1 MANKKI
7 TSRDVDFAQWYT
19 DVVTAARL
27 AAYSNVKGCVIFEP
41 NGYAIWER
49 IMHELDKKF
58 KETGHQ
64 NVAMPMLIP
73 ENLMNKEGELI
84 NGFAPEVAWVTMGGQ
99 KELEE
104 RLCIRP
110 TSETL
115 FSDYY
120 SDVVK
125 SYRDLPMKLNQWCS
139 VMRWEKETRPFLRS
153 REFFWQE
160 GHTVHATSEEAEK
173 ETKDM
178 LNVYRKFF
186 EDYLA
191 VPVITGLKTEKEKF
205 AGAEYTY
212 TVEALMHNGV
222 ALQSGTSHYF
232 GQKFAKAYDIKFL
245 NKNNELEYVY
255 QTSWGVSNRMI
266 GALIMVHGDDNG
278 LILPPKIA
286 PKQVVIIPI
295 GEDEKVTNTV
305 NNIYDELNSAGI
317 SVYVDNTE
325 KSPGFKF
332 AEAEVNGIPVR
343 IEVGKRDLETNTITV
358 ARRDTSQ
365 KSTISVGTDIVT
377 YVNNLMND
385 IQSNLYNR
393 ALERQNELTFE
404 AKDTNEVEKIMEEH
418 PGFIKADWCGSL
430 ECEMKMKEIK
440 GTKSRCILEH
450 EKPLTG
456 KCVVCGKEAKHLVVW
471 GIQY

>member
-245 NKNNELEYVY
+245 NKNNEQEYVY

-295 GEDEKVTNTV
+295 GEDEKVTTTV
-305 NNIYDELNSAGI
+305 TDIYDKLNNAGI

-343 IEVGKRDLETNTITV
+343 IEVGKRDLENDTITV
-358 ARRDTSQ
+358 ARRDTSG
-365 KSTISVGTDIVT
+365 KSTIAVSSDIVT

-393 ALERQNELTFE
+393 ALVRQNELTFE

-456 KCVVCGKEAKHLVVW
+456 KCVVCGEEAKHLVVW

>member
-305 NNIYDELNSAGI
+305 NDIYNKLNNAGI

-377 YVNNLMND
+377 YVNNLMSD
-385 IQSNLYNR
+385 IQKNLYNR
-393 ALERQNELTFE
+393 ALARQNELTFE
-404 AKDTNEVEKIMEEH
+404 AKDTKEVEKIMEEH

-430 ECEMKMKEIK
+430 ECEMQMKEIK

-450 EKPLTG
+450 EKTLNG